1 MEHDKKGRCLGGGEE
16 EEAEQY
22 DGWGVA
28 ARQSGRLQPPLRRTP
43 FPSSCKAPI
52 SSQPLQL
59 LLHPDF
65 HLAWLRSSIR
75 VWSSG
80 TPLVI
85 SPRFRVYSYSTRRRV
100 RLSSLTGL
108 TRAMVMREGSRVA
121 PTTWSCVRWLKATI
135 PMVVPFLIKF

>member
-1 MEHDKKGRCLGGGEE
+1 MNAHRRKSINLTSNTYLHYSNSITLTLKYFSRLGEFFFSF
-16 EEAEQY
+16 
-22 DGWGVA
+22 
-28 ARQSGRLQPPLRRTP
+28 R
-43 FPSSCKAPI
+43 CKAPI